1 METLKSLAS
10 IFLIMSRENLAIGF
24 SILLAALLIL
34 ALSVGIKIDWPDYVH
49 VNYGFPIVWG
59 IHTLVTIYG
68 PVDIWTVQPL
78 MLSLDLVFWLGLMIL
93 GIFLILKFKR

>member
-1 METLKSLAS
+1 MP
-10 IFLIMSRENLAIGF
+10 RENLAIVF
-24 SILLAALLIL
+24 SIFWTFVLIL

-59 IHTLVTIYG
+59 VNTLVTIYG
-68 PVDIWTVQPL
+68 SVDIWTVHPL

-93 GIFLILKFKR
+93 GIFLILKLNR